1 MKMAE
6 QNKITIN
13 DEEYDFDDLGEQSQ
27 YFVNQ
32 VRNLKARIAEARF
45 NLDQLVAAEDA
56 FSQALINSIKQGEK
70 NGEEATTT

>member
-1 MKMAE
+1 MAE

-13 DEEYDFDDLGEQSQ
+13 ETEYDFDDLDEQSQ

-32 VRNLKARIAEARF
+32 VRNLKGRIAEARF

-56 FSQALINSIKQGEK
+56 FSKALISSMQKGDK
-70 NGEEATTT
+70 SEENVQ